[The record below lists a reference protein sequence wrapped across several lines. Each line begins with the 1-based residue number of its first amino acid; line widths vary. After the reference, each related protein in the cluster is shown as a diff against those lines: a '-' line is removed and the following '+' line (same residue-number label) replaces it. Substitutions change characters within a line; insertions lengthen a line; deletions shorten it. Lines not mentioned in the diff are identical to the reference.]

1 MASRRSVRSKS
12 PRKSKSPKRSASTKR
27 SKSTGSKRAMSDF
40 QKFLKSHTAAI
51 KAEMAKR
58 GMKWSIAA
66 YTKVG
71 KEMFLASGGK
81 MASPKVGGKRRAS
94 RLSRKSRRS
103 GRKSRSTRRKSRLS
117 RKSRKTRKSRRMSRK
132 GRKMSARTPSPVR
145 ARRVS
150 ALKKYK
156 SGSPMTQSVEQR
168 LRALFSRSPSMYSP
182 TTGRTRRSLVRKARK
197 STKKTGTRKANAY
210 ALWAKSHM
218 AQARAAHPGL
228 KPMAAVAKLYKEMGH
243 TAKPRKTPKTKRGSR
258 KVKTSRKARKSTKGS
273 RKPSAYALWVKQH
286 KAAIKAKYPGVN
298 FIKAAA
304 MYKKSSM

>member
-12 PRKSKSPKRSASTKR
+12 PRKSKSPRRSAS
-27 SKSTGSKRAMSDF
+27 KSAGSKRVMSDF
-40 QKFLKSHTAAI
+40 QKFLKSHTTAI

-81 MASPKVGGKRRAS
+81 MASPKRGGKRRAS

-103 GRKSRSTRRKSRLS
+103 GRKTRSTRRKSRLS
-117 RKSRKTRKSRRMSRK
+117 RKSRKTRKSRRVSKK
-132 GRKMSARTPSPVR
+132 GKKMSARTPSPVR

-150 ALKKYK
+150 NLKKLK

-182 TTGRTRRSLVRKARK
+182 STGRFRKSLVRKARK
-197 STKKTGTRKANAY
+197 STKKTGVKRSPNAY
-210 ALWAKSHM
+210 AKFAASHM
-218 AQARAAHPGL
+218 AQARAKYPGL
-228 KPMAAVAKLYKEMGH
+228 KPMASVAKLYKDMGNVS
-243 TAKPRKTPKTKRGSR
+243 KPRKSPKTKRGPRKMKASR
-258 KVKTSRKARKSTKGS
+258 KMRKSTKGT
-273 RKPSAYALWVKQH
+273 RKPSAYALYVK
-286 KAAIKAKYPGVN
+286 KNAAAIKAAYPGVN

-304 MYKKSSM
+304 MYRKANGM